1 MYQEKAVIT
10 FPACDETDKLI
21 KLYAQILK
29 RIRNDLELHLLSK
42 EVNKV

>member
-10 FPACDETDKLI
+10 FPACDKTDKLI

-29 RIRNDLELHLLSK
+29 R
-42 EVNKV
+42 